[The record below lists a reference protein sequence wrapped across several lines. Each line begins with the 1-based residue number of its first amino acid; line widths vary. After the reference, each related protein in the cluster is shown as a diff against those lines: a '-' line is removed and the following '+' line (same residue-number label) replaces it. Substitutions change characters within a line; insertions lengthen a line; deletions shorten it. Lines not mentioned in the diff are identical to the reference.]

1 MTEFSTALEKEG
13 LKLPPRKA
21 TPFTPEFSIGA
32 WSLTTGKDPD
42 AGRDWRQEKKGVA
55 EDEMVI

>member
-32 WSLTTGKDPD
+32 
-42 AGRDWRQEKKGVA
+42 
-55 EDEMVI
+55 